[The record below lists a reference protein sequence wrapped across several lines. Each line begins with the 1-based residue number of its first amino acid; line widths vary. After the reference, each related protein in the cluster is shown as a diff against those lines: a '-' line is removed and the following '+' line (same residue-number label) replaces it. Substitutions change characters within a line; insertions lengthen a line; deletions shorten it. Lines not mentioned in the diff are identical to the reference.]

1 MHKYLP
7 IIPIHSLT
15 HSIDFISR
23 PLKKSLGCAGY
34 SCLSVCVHIDLSES
48 YVWSTQSPLFF
59 PRVKNVVFTSDPT
72 GLFIHYK
79 YSKQLNLYTYGGRIL
94 INWLFP
100 SLKGNY
106 INIYNIKSSR
116 SPLKNITVYK
126 ISSNL
131 NKILVIILLFSI
143 CTSWNNY
150 NVYNTHFKIKNSP
163 QVWNFKVLKFFF

>member
-23 PLKKSLGCAGY
+23 PFKKELGLCR
-34 SCLSVCVHIDLSES
+34 IFLSEC
-48 YVWSTQSPLFF
+48 VCTHWSEWIICLKYAKHTIF

-106 INIYNIKSSR
+106 INIYYILQSSIFR
-116 SPLKNITVYK
+116 SPLKK
-126 ISSNL
+126 ISQ
-131 NKILVIILLFSI
+131 
-143 CTSWNNY
+143 Y
-150 NVYNTHFKIKNSP
+150 IKSL
-163 QVWNFKVLKFFF
+163 QI